1 MIWVSLCILIVQIIV
16 AVVSYFTIYRHRVVF
31 GITTAVLRMPHGT
44 HGDEYALRTEHINKL
59 LASGNY
65 TVLQVIE
72 READK
77 DLELI
82 LGKIKDKD

>member
-1 MIWVSLCILIVQIIV
+1 MIWVSISVLVVQIIV
-16 AVVSYFTIYRHRVVF
+16 ALVSYFTIHRHRVVF
-31 GITTAVLRMPHGT
+31 GITTAVLRMPHGNRS
-44 HGDEYALRTEHINKL
+44 DEDALRTQHINKL

-65 TVLQVIE
+65 TVLYVVE

-82 LGKIKDKD
+82 LGKIKTKD

>member
-1 MIWVSLCILIVQIIV
+1 MIWVSVCILIVQIII
-16 AVVSYFTIYRHRVVF
+16 ALVSYFTIYRHRVVF

-44 HGDEYALRTEHINKL
+44 RNDEYALQTEHINKL

-65 TVLQVIE
+65 TVLQVVE

>member
-1 MIWVSLCILIVQIIV
+1 MIWVSVCILIVQIII
-16 AVVSYFTIYRHRVVF
+16 ALVSYFTIYRHRVVF

-44 HGDEYALRTEHINKL
+44 RSDEYALRTEHINKL

-72 READK
+72 REVDK
-77 DLELI
+77 VLELI

>member
-1 MIWVSLCILIVQIIV
+1 MIWVSVCILIVQIII
-16 AVVSYFTIYRHRVVF
+16 ALVSYFTIYRHRVVF

-44 HGDEYALRTEHINKL
+44 RHDEYALRTEHINKL

-65 TVLQVIE
+65 TVLQVVE

-82 LGKIKDKD
+82 LGKIKDND